1 MENRVVDL
9 DAETDA
15 TAHEGCFI
23 HDAWKT
29 SEALLSLGDKEKM
42 WKAIEGVCVGGDALL
57 LLGQ

>member
-1 MENRVVDL
+1 MQTTGNREQVVEHADSTL

-29 SEALLSLGDKEKM
+29 SEALLSLGDKNQDM
-42 WKAIEGVCVGGDALL
+42 EGD
-57 LLGQ
+57 